1 MTTLPCEPTPPLAAD
16 PARWWGMGEVVRLA
30 VPSVLNTVS
39 YTAML
44 FVDRLM
50 VSRLGTEA
58 LSAQLVGGITSFTPV
73 CFFMGMLSCVS
84 TFASQN
90 LGAGD
95 RRKAAL
101 YGWQGLWV
109 AIAASGLLAL
119 LIPIAHPLM
128 RLMGGEESL
137 LGPETEYF
145 QILTGGAVFVL
156 ASSSL
161 GAFFLGIHRPIMT
174 LVAGVAGNIVNFI
187 VALVL
192 IFGLVGF
199 PRMGLMGAAIGSI
212 AGSATQMLVLLG
224 PFLWGAIAREYDVR
238 RQCALSW
245 RAILDLVKM
254 GSPAGAMFMGDILMW
269 AIFMGRI
276 IGGFG
281 TEALAAAAILQP
293 YWHLCF
299 MPAIGVSAAVT
310 AIVGRYCGGGQQGLA
325 WRRAHAGLLLVEIY
339 MIAMGLVI
347 WLGRDFFVGAFN
359 DKHDPLVQSIATSAV
374 IFILIC
380 QAFDAMN
387 VIFIGALRGAG
398 DTLWPGALQLVL
410 AYGLGLGGSAAVAY
424 YMPQWES
431 LGPWGAASA
440 YIIIL
445 GLVMWGRFLRGRWRS
460 IRVVGPAPILLR
472 EETAALPPA

>member
-1 MTTLPCEPTPPLAAD
+1 
-16 PARWWGMGEVVRLA
+16 
-30 VPSVLNTVS
+30 
-39 YTAML
+39 
-44 FVDRLM
+44 
-50 VSRLGTEA
+50 
-58 LSAQLVGGITSFTPV
+58 
-73 CFFMGMLSCVS
+73 
-84 TFASQN
+84 
-90 LGAGD
+90 
-95 RRKAAL
+95 
-101 YGWQGLWV
+101 
-109 AIAASGLLAL
+109 
-119 LIPIAHPLM
+119 LM